1 MAGIAP
7 GAVIVLA
14 LVGGGF
20 VVLIAAAIHKTMS
33 RRVERNPMTRAP
45 DQENYM
51 REVRQANLDRL
62 TPAYLKP
69 GTTYSMPYSNPYT
82 DGSSRV

>member
-1 MAGIAP
+1 MSLPP

-20 VVLIAAAIHKTMS
+20 VVLIAAAIHRTMS
-33 RRVERNPMTRAP
+33 NRVERNPMVRPPEQDT
-45 DQENYM
+45 YM
-51 REVRQANLDRL
+51 REVRQQNLDSL

-69 GTTYSMPYSNPYT
+69 GTTHSMPYSMPYT